1 MKKGRYVLILF
12 LIFFFLIIATVI
24 SFLYFEI
31 GRPPSVGSYS
41 YLEIQLEGS
50 LVEFPETNFWTSL
63 ITGARPLSVYDIW
76 MCLRKARVDS
86 RIAGILLRL
95 GPLDCDWAKC
105 AEIRDAVLDFRKSG
119 KKIFAYIEEAPEFNK
134 EYYLATA
141 CDRIILHPLGWL
153 GITGIGGDIPFF
165 KKALDKLGIE
175 AQIEHV
181 EEFKTAYNMFTES
194 GFTEAHKKMME
205 AIIGDQF
212 AQYVKT
218 IAESRKKSEAEIRAL
233 IDEAFFQGEKALKA
247 GLVDDL
253 LFDDQV
259 ADLFQKDG
267 RKCRRVTLG
276 EYAQIDPTSVGLN
289 RGRKIA
295 LIYGIGTIHSGESLY
310 QSMGSA
316 TIARWIRSAREDRSI
331 AAVVFRVDSPGGS
344 AVASD
349 SIWREVMLCRKE
361 KPFVISMSDMAGSGG
376 YWISMAA
383 HKIIAQPQTLT
394 GSIGVLSGKFNL
406 EKLLEKLGITS
417 EKIRTGK
424 RSGLFSPFRG
434 LTEEERQLLKKEIL
448 WIYDQFLTKVAEGRK
463 IPKEDVDKIGKGR
476 VWTGS
481 QAKEINLVDE
491 IGGLSTAIKAAKRL
505 AGIAE
510 DEDVRLVVWPKRIS
524 FFGSLFGRREAR
536 LLTPL
541 SQELEKALDW
551 AGLMNED
558 RIWAIMPLGMKLE

>member
-41 YLEIQLEGS
+41 YLEIKLEGS

-361 KPFVISMSDMAGSGG
+361 KPFVVSMSDMAGSGG

>member
-12 LIFFFLIIATVI
+12 LIFLFLIFATVF

-31 GRPPSVGSYS
+31 GRPPSVGSFS
-41 YLEIQLEGS
+41 YVEIKLEGS

-76 MCLRKARVDS
+76 MCLRKARGDS
-86 RIAGILLRL
+86 RIAGILLKL

-105 AEIRDAVLDFRKSG
+105 AEIRDAVLAFRKSG

-259 ADLFQKDG
+259 TSLFQKDG

-295 LIYGIGTIHSGESLY
+295 LIYGSGPIHSGESLY
-310 QSMGSA
+310 QSMGSD
-316 TIARWIRSAREDRSI
+316 TITRWIRSAREDRSI

-361 KPFVISMSDMAGSGG
+361 KPFVVSMSDMAGSGG

-406 EKLLEKLGITS
+406 EKLLDKLGITT

-491 IGGLSTAIKAAKRL
+491 IGGLSTAIEAAKRL

-541 SQELEKALDW
+541 PQELEKALKW

>member
-1 MKKGRYVLILF
+1 
-12 LIFFFLIIATVI
+12 
-24 SFLYFEI
+24 
-31 GRPPSVGSYS
+31 
-41 YLEIQLEGS
+41 
-50 LVEFPETNFWTSL
+50 
-63 ITGARPLSVYDIW
+63 
-76 MCLRKARVDS
+76 
-86 RIAGILLRL
+86 
-95 GPLDCDWAKC
+95 
-105 AEIRDAVLDFRKSG
+105 
-119 KKIFAYIEEAPEFNK
+119 
-134 EYYLATA
+134 
-141 CDRIILHPLGWL
+141 
-153 GITGIGGDIPFF
+153 
-165 KKALDKLGIE
+165 LGIE

-205 AIIGDQF
+205 AITGDQF
-212 AQYVKT
+212 ARYVKT

-233 IDEAFFQGEKALKA
+233 IDEAFFHGEKALKA

-259 ADLFQKDG
+259 TSLFQKDG

-276 EYAQIDPTSVGLN
+276 EYALIDPTSVGLN

-295 LIYGIGTIHSGESLY
+295 LIYGIGPIHSGESLY
-310 QSMGSA
+310 QSMGSD

-361 KPFVISMSDMAGSGG
+361 KPFVVSMSDMAGSGG

-406 EKLLEKLGITS
+406 EKLLDKLGITT

-491 IGGLSTAIKAAKRL
+491 IGGLSTAIEAAKRL
-505 AGIAE
+505 AGIAK

-541 SQELEKALDW
+541 PQELEKALEW
-551 AGLMNED
+551 ASLINED